1 MIFNKSK
8 SSEVH
13 FNENNKVNKLGLQN
27 SIETKK
33 GISPFKIFSL
43 LKKEKMKEKEN
54 ADEVNPMDELIQK
67 LTVDLKQQKTID
79 YTDEKAMEKLYTE
92 KQKQCILKNQKI
104 DIVEVVFHSMK
115 KNKKNENDI
124 LILKF
129 FFMHMEKFIS
139 LLIPLKVSISDLVV
153 KLILNMKCEKKN
165 KDNILF
171 RAGDIGQKLYILLK
185 GQVGIVIKKEKII
198 ECTPFQYAK
207 YLIVLHLFQEDN
219 IMLEIIAKNKNI
231 VNIEE
236 EMIINFFHIFKI
248 FNFLKQNNRLKEDYK
263 SIYDFVET
271 DTKFS
276 KFFENKYKYSPINA
290 LDIFNVPRKGI
301 EQLYEF
307 YARKIIY
314 MNENLKLGLRGSDL
328 FANFIKRQ
336 MNNTGIVK
344 PTTQQE
350 LLVYLKP
357 YDEGKKTFKNDEEY
371 YQRILSVNEISPNK
385 IDKTTVENYIKNLES
400 EIILNDIRIDEDNI
414 KFKILDKD
422 RIIQERVVI
431 KTYEFFQVNQLS
443 DGSIFGELA
452 LTNPNSKRTATII
465 TRAECYFG
473 TIVKQYYD
481 ISFRAAQEKSQS
493 RNISFFTRSP
503 IFKGI
508 NSNTF
513 LNKFFYSFKKRTYKN
528 GDIIYKRGEERK
540 SIIFIIKGELEISA
554 SLSLKEINDLIN
566 SLGGVLNEK
575 YMRDLLNSYEE
586 FNKYF
591 LKHKHKIKLC
601 ALKDREIAGFDDMVI
616 NGINMFDCIC
626 TYADK
631 TELYELDYI
640 HISEAKKFEK
650 IVNNINSFVNMKRRL
665 FINILLDQRNIIIV
679 NEINKIKKIR
689 KNLSEPKKSISTSAK
704 NNKNFLSTSKDS
716 KTFNKM
722 ILSYKEKQREE
733 YNMQF
738 DRKKTKG
745 LIKYEKDKSLKIKK
759 FLENS
764 SNKSNK
770 EIKFRKKNK
779 IEDIDQILTPIN
791 YNNDNKNFINI
802 RIRNKIFKKKENNKE
817 IQENLKKNVG
827 FQNNL
832 LKVIKPL
839 LLDDINTN
847 LQNKKLSNKNFKPLI
862 NNICF
867 YKTRKN
873 LIPMSQKS
881 NSKTKRRSKGSL
893 NPIMMKEYQK
903 HFIEKRNKIYI
914 NNFYLQRQ
922 KIFDT
927 LLDIDNETVQEY
939 LKTPKSPLK
948 RIKISNTQTD
958 FSSQM
963 KEQNDIDIKIYYDG
977 EENKT
982 SRRNQT
988 GSSLFNSCK
997 KEENKIC
1004 YRRNKYIDFLCLD
1017 NWEEKQNFTKRFLS
1031 ENNYN

>member
-1 MIFNKSK
+1 MFFNKSK

-13 FNENNKVNKLGLQN
+13 FNANNKLSKLELQN

-54 ADEVNPMDELIQK
+54 ADEVNPMDELIAK

-198 ECTPFQYAK
+198 ECTPFEYAK

-219 IMLEIIAKNKNI
+219 IMFEIIAKNKKI

-236 EMIINFFHIFKI
+236 EMIVNFFHIFKI

-263 SIYDFVET
+263 SIYDFVES

-301 EQLYEF
+301 EQLYDF
-307 YARKIIY
+307 YERKIIY
-314 MNENLKLGLRGSDL
+314 MNKNLKMGLRGSDL

-357 YDEGKKTFKNDEEY
+357 YDEGIKTFKNDEEY

-385 IDKTTVENYIKNLES
+385 INKTTVENYIQNLES

-431 KTYEFFQVNQLS
+431 KTYEFFQVNQLY
-443 DGSIFGELA
+443 DGSTFGELA

-513 LNKFFYSFKKRTYKN
+513 LNKFFYSFKKRTYKK
-528 GDIIYKRGEERK
+528 GDILYKRGEERK
-540 SIIFIIKGELEISA
+540 SVIFIIKGELEISA

-566 SLGGVLNEK
+566 SFGGVLNEK

-640 HISEAKKFEK
+640 HINEAKKFEK

-665 FINILLDQRNIIIV
+665 FINILLDQRNTIII

-689 KNLSEPKKSISTSAK
+689 KQLSEPKKSISTSAK

-722 ILSYKEKQREE
+722 ILSYKEKQKEE

-745 LIKYEKDKSLKIKK
+745 SIKYEKDKSLKIKK
-759 FLENS
+759 FLTNS

-770 EIKFRKKNK
+770 EIKFGKKNK
-779 IEDIDQILTPIN
+779 IEDIDQILTSFN
-791 YNNDNKNFINI
+791 YNNDNKNFINT

-817 IQENLKKNVG
+817 MQENLKKNVG

-839 LLDDINTN
+839 LLDEINTN
-847 LQNKKLSNKNFKPLI
+847 SQNKKLSNQNFKPLI

-873 LIPMSQKS
+873 LIPISQKS
-881 NSKTKRRSKGSL
+881 TSKNKKLSKNTL

-914 NNFYLQRQ
+914 NNFYFQRQ

-927 LLDIDNETVQEY
+927 LLDIDNETLQEY
-939 LKTPKSPLK
+939 LKTPKSPSK
-948 RIKISNTQTD
+948 RIKISNTQSD
-958 FSSQM
+958 FS
-963 KEQNDIDIKIYYDG
+963 EQNEIDIKNYYDV

-982 SRRNQT
+982 SRKNQT

-997 KEENKIC
+997 KEENKISNISN
-1004 YRRNKYIDFLCLD
+1004 RRNKYIDFLCLD